1 MKPKRNHTGTPDKS
15 SLIDRCQTPAY
26 ALDPLLP
33 YLPPPDDQTII
44 WEPAAGEAYLAWAL
58 YDHGYA
64 VAQSDVLTGQNFFH
78 YEPPLDWSVIV
89 TNPPY
94 SIKYDWLARC
104 YALGK
109 PFALLMPVEMI
120 AASTAQRLF
129 KQYGIEILM
138 PDKRIN
144 FKMPNAGWNGNG
156 AQFPTCWYTFGLSIG
171 SPLTFVTIHR
181 RPDGQMTLFDAVF
194 QVEGIE

>member
-1 MKPKRNHTGTPDKS
+1 
-15 SLIDRCQTPAY
+15 
-26 ALDPLLP
+26 
-33 YLPPPDDQTII
+33 
-44 WEPAAGEAYLAWAL
+44 
-58 YDHGYA
+58 
-64 VAQSDVLTGQNFFH
+64 VL
-78 YEPPLDWSVIV
+78 V

-144 FKMPNAGWNGNG
+144 FKMPNAGWGG
-156 AQFPTCWYTFGLSIG
+156 TAQFPTCWYTFRLSIG

-181 RPDGQMTLFDAVF
+181 RAEGQTTLFM
-194 QVEGIE
+194 ENIT

>member
-1 MKPKRNHTGTPDKS
+1 MRST
-15 SLIDRCQTPAY
+15 
-26 ALDPLLP
+26 PLLP
-33 YLPPPDDQTII
+33 YLPPPDEQTVI
-44 WEPAAGEAYLAWAL
+44 WEPAAGEAYLAGAL

-64 VAQSDVLTGQNFFH
+64 VAQSDVLTGQNFFR
-78 YEPPLDWSVIV
+78 YEPSVDWTVLV

-129 KQYGIEILM
+129 KQHGIEILM

-144 FKMPNAGWNGNG
+144 FKMPNAGWSGKG
-156 AQFPTCWYTFGLSIG
+156 AQFPTCWYTFGLGIG
-171 SPLTFVTIHR
+171 APLAFVTLHR
-181 RPDGQMTLFDAVF
+181 RAEGQTTMFDAA
-194 QVEGIE
+194 